1 MPDLGLSWT
10 PPDFAAI
17 ARGFGFQAWRIND
30 PSELNEALGEAAQST
45 GPRLVDIR
53 IDSSGYREQLLAL
66 RG

>member
-17 ARGFGFQAWRIND
+17 ARGFDFQAWRIND
-30 PSELNEALGEAAQST
+30 PSELGAALGEAAQST
-45 GPRLVDIR
+45 GPRLVDIT
-53 IDSSGYREQLLAL
+53 IDSSGYREQLRAL